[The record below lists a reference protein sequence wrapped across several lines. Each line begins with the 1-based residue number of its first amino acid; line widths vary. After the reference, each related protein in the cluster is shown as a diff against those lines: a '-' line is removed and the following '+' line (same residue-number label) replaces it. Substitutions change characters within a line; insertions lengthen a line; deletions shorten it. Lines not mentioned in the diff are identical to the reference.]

1 MRAER
6 VAVPVSRPTSDRH
19 EAVPRVVWLSG
30 GDIRQPTSEPP
41 EGDDSVGP
49 RLGGKGLGVSRL
61 VRGGLLVPKG
71 FCVPGEVYRS
81 ARDAAPGWLKVRDEA
96 AGILASGGGRG
107 LPDFVARTERAGV
120 ALRSWATA
128 LRLPPAAGDR
138 IAEARTRLAAPLAVR
153 SSAWIEDRPGRS
165 AAGLWS
171 TALGVRGDG
180 ALPEAILRCWRGL
193 WSPAAVQAMLHDGR
207 ASIAG
212 SRLGDAPEPA
222 SAIAIAERLDDAYMA
237 VVVQELVDATVAGV
251 AFSRAPGGSTCATTG
266 AEESLVVA
274 ATWGLG
280 QPLVDGS
287 VAGDLYCVDRR
298 DGRVRQSRPGAKP
311 ITVVVD
317 GRGRVE
323 KRVVSAASVQ
333 EPCLAA
339 PHLRRL
345 RKLVLDVERIWP
357 TPEPVLDVEWAIDRA
372 GRLFALQARD
382 AVRPCTA
389 AASPRV
395 EERAAD
401 RAGSD
406 PVRAS
411 PLPLHWQRPE
421 LAWTRWR
428 MEDVH
433 KAPHVRCPLRQSL
446 LDPIMQQAQLVA
458 VSRDATVPLQRLY
471 RRGHGLPRLLYL
483 GGHAFRGSAV
493 DEMPPGVTA
502 PAPSPAVQ
510 RLVRSLIA
518 ASSDDRRRTWHTEV
532 QPWLRNAGAALF
544 AQPWERGAAAVVRRA
559 YARFL
564 QFLREQW
571 LLHFVLE
578 DRALRR
584 LRTFCRRWN
593 VLDEEGC
600 VQLVF
605 GQETHVTRL
614 AAELRRLGGMVAA
627 SPALTRDFAAQAEAG
642 WPCPHLLSRHA
653 AFRGQF
659 EELLTRYGHQLA
671 GGDDLLS
678 PAWNEDPRPALQGVH
693 GWAQVVR
700 SGAPATA
707 GAEAVAEQ
715 LAADVRSRLRKEGA
729 GEQALAKFERLRSEA
744 RRGRTYLDDHNL
756 LLDQASFSL
765 IRHVHL
771 GLGRRFRRQR
781 LLERADDTMFCYL
794 DEILGLLGV
803 APTPRPAPGII
814 AWRRTYHE
822 QWSRRPVAR
831 DVGQAQVPVVPPAD
845 ADRLSGSA
853 ASGGQHTGTARV
865 ATGGQL
871 PREVRAGD
879 VLVCSLLL
887 PSWSW
892 ILPLAG
898 AVVADGGNALSHGAI
913 MVREAGIPAVFSTGS
928 GTRLI
933 PDGSEVAVDGDTGVV
948 TFVAPDRRSGSDAP
962 GLSADR
968 TVRPFPSEWQ
978 EPADRFRRWRLWHD
992 PERGPDT
999 PLAAGLLALSV
1010 APVDRVRCRVFDGFW
1025 YVTGTGGAPAV
1036 REPAPGLLAIGGD
1049 LAQRMKETWR
1059 DLRAEGEGGHA
1070 GGAAKMWEPSSS
1082 GMPSSVCMPALGGRL
1097 YDFARAGLDAL
1108 LAMEAI
1114 DDAADGWFLTPPEV
1128 AALCFAPGNRRGS
1141 VPDLGDLIAARR
1153 AEHRSMSGT
1162 NPPREI
1168 AAVPEVNVS

>member
-1 MRAER
+1 M
-6 VAVPVSRPTSDRH
+6 
-19 EAVPRVVWLSG
+19 
-30 GDIRQPTSEPP
+30 
-41 EGDDSVGP
+41 
-49 RLGGKGLGVSRL
+49 
-61 VRGGLLVPKG
+61 
-71 FCVPGEVYRS
+71 
-81 ARDAAPGWLKVRDEA
+81 
-96 AGILASGGGRG
+96 
-107 LPDFVARTERAGV
+107 
-120 ALRSWATA
+120 LRSPAWRSVAHPTA
-128 LRLPPAAGDR
+128 A
-138 IAEARTRLAAPLAVR
+138 
-153 SSAWIEDRPGRS
+153 
-165 AAGLWS
+165 
-171 TALGVRGDG
+171 
-180 ALPEAILRCWRGL
+180 
-193 WSPAAVQAMLHDGR
+193 QA
-207 ASIAG
+207 
-212 SRLGDAPEPA
+212 
-222 SAIAIAERLDDAYMA
+222 
-237 VVVQELVDATVAGV
+237 
-251 AFSRAPGGSTCATTG
+251 
-266 AEESLVVA
+266 
-274 ATWGLG
+274 
-280 QPLVDGS
+280 PLVDGS
-287 VAGDLYCVDRR
+287 VAGDLYCVERG
-298 DGRVRQSRPGAKP
+298 DGRVRQSRPGPKP

-317 GRGRVE
+317 GRGGVE
-323 KRVVSAASVQ
+323 KRVVSVARVQ

-339 PHLRRL
+339 AQLQRIW
-345 RKLVLDVERIWP
+345 KLVLGVETAWP
-357 TPEPVLDVEWAIDRA
+357 PPQPVLDVEWAIDSA

-382 AVRPCTA
+382 ALRTTAA
-389 AASPRV
+389 AASPRI
-395 EERAAD
+395 EERVAD
-401 RAGSD
+401 RAGSASA
-406 PVRAS
+406 RAS

-433 KAPHVRCPLRQSL
+433 KAPQVRCPLRQTL

-458 VSRDATVPLQRLY
+458 VGRDASASLHRLY
-471 RRGHGLPRLLYL
+471 RRGYGLPRLLYL
-483 GGHAFRGSAV
+483 GGHAFRGAAV
-493 DEMPPGVTA
+493 DEMPPGVTT

-518 ASSDDRRRTWHTEV
+518 ASSDDRRRTWRTEV
-532 QPWLRNAGAALF
+532 QPWLRTAGAALF
-544 AQPWERGAAAVVRRA
+544 AQPWERGAAEVVRRA
-559 YARFL
+559 YVRFL
-564 QFLREQW
+564 QLLREQW

-593 VLDEEGC
+593 VLDGDGC

-642 WPCPHLLSRHA
+642 WPCPHLLSGHA

-659 EELLTRYGHQLA
+659 EEFVARYGHQLA

-803 APTPRPAPGII
+803 ASTPPPAPGVI

-831 DVGQAQVPVVPPAD
+831 VVGQATVAVVPPAN
-845 ADRLSGSA
+845 ADRLRGAA
-853 ASGGQHTGTARV
+853 ASGGRRTGTARV
-865 ATGGQL
+865 ATNGQL
-871 PREVRAGD
+871 PREVGAGD

-933 PDGSEVAVDGDTGVV
+933 PDGSEVTVDGDTGVV
-948 TFVAPDRRSGSDAP
+948 TFAALDRPSGDP
-962 GLSADR
+962 GARGLPAHR
-968 TVRPFPSEWQ
+968 TARPFPSEWQ

-1010 APVDRVRCRVFDGFW
+1010 APDDRARCRVFDGFW
-1025 YVTGTGGAPAV
+1025 YLTGTGGAPSV
-1036 REPAPGLLAIGGD
+1036 RDLAPGLLALAGD
-1049 LAQRMKETWR
+1049 RAQRLTVAWR
-1059 DLRAEGEGGHA
+1059 NLRAEGEGGHA
-1070 GGAAKMWEPSSS
+1070 SEAAKMWEPRLA
-1082 GMPSSVCMPALGGRL
+1082 GRPSPDRMPALGGRL
-1097 YDFARAGLDAL
+1097 HDFARAGVDAL

-1114 DDAADGWFLTPPEV
+1114 GDAADGWFLTPPEV
-1128 AALCFAPGNRRGS
+1128 AALCCAPGNRRGS

>member
-1 MRAER
+1 MDI
-6 VAVPVSRPTSDRH
+6 VSDGRD
-19 EAVPRVVWLSG
+19 AAPRLVWLTGGESGQSIGGPSG
-30 GDIRQPTSEPP
+30 GA
-41 EGDDSVGP
+41 DSVDL
-49 RLGGKGLGVSRL
+49 RLGGKAQGVSRV
-61 VRGGLLVPKG
+61 VRGGLRVPRG
-71 FCVPGEVYRS
+71 FCVPGDVYRS
-81 ARDAAPGWLKVRDEA
+81 ARDAAPGWRKVRDEA
-96 AGILASGGGRG
+96 VGILASGVGRG
-107 LPDFVARTERAGV
+107 VPDFMARTERAGD
-120 ALRSWATA
+120 ALRNWAAA
-128 LRLPPAAGDR
+128 LWLPPAAEDR
-138 IAEARTRLAAPLAVR
+138 IAEAGMRLAAPLAVR
-153 SSAWIEDRPGRS
+153 SSAWIEDRPARS

-193 WSPAAVQAMLHDGR
+193 WSPAAVQAMLHD
-207 ASIAG
+207 
-212 SRLGDAPEPA
+212 EPA
-222 SAIAIAERLDDAYMA
+222 SATVIAERLDDAYMA
-237 VVVQELVDATVAGV
+237 VIVQELVDAAVAGV
-251 AFSRAPGGSTCATTG
+251 AFSRAPGGSTCATPG

-287 VAGDLYCVDRR
+287 VAGDLYCVGRR
-298 DGRVRQSRPGAKP
+298 DGRIRQSRPGAKP

-317 GRGRVE
+317 GRGGVE
-323 KRVVSAASVQ
+323 KRLVSAAHVQ

-339 PHLRRL
+339 AQLQEI
-345 RKLVLDVERIWP
+345 RKLVLDVETAWP
-357 TPEPVLDVEWAIDRA
+357 MPQPVLDVEWAIDHA
-372 GRLFALQARD
+372 GRLFALQARE
-382 AVRPCTA
+382 ALRPPA
-389 AASPRV
+389 DAASPRV
-395 EERAAD
+395 GERAAD
-401 RAGSD
+401 RAGSA
-406 PVRAS
+406 PGRA
-411 PLPLHWQRPE
+411 PLLPLQWQRPD
-421 LAWTRWR
+421 LAWIRWR

-458 VSRDATVPLQRLY
+458 VGGDVTMPLQRLY
-471 RRGHGLPRLLYL
+471 RRGYGLPRLLYL

-502 PAPSPAVQ
+502 PAPSPAVL
-510 RLVRSLIA
+510 RLLRSLIA
-518 ASSDDRRRTWHTEV
+518 ASSYDRRRRWRTEV
-532 QPWLRNAGAALF
+532 QPRLGTAAAALF

-559 YARFL
+559 YVRFL

-584 LRTFCRRWN
+584 LRSFCSRWN
-593 VLDEEGC
+593 VLDEGGC
-600 VQLVF
+600 VQLVC
-605 GQETHVTRL
+605 GRETHVTRL
-614 AAELRRLGGMVAA
+614 SAELRRLGGMVAA
-627 SPALTRDFAAQAEAG
+627 SPAATRDFAAQAEAG

-653 AFRGQF
+653 AFRGRF
-659 EELLTRYGHQLA
+659 EELIARYGHQLT

-678 PAWNEDPRPALQGVH
+678 PAWNEDPVPALQGVH
-693 GWAQVVR
+693 GWAQVLR
-700 SGAPATA
+700 NGAPAT
-707 GAEAVAEQ
+707 GGTEAVAEQ
-715 LAADVRSRLRKEGA
+715 LAADVRSRLRMEGA
-729 GEQALAKFERLRSEA
+729 GEQALAKFERLLAEA
-744 RRGRTYLDDHNL
+744 RRSRTYLDDHNL

-765 IRHVHL
+765 VRHVHL

-781 LLERADDTMFCYL
+781 LLARADDTMFCYL

-803 APTPRPAPGII
+803 AATPRPPPGVI

-845 ADRLSGSA
+845 ADRLRGSA
-853 ASGGQHTGTARV
+853 ASGGRRTGTARV
-865 ATGGQL
+865 ATSGQL

-892 ILPLAG
+892 ILPLVG

-933 PDGSEVAVDGDTGVV
+933 PEGSEVAVDGDTGVV
-948 TFVAPDRRSGSDAP
+948 TFVAPDRRPGDGAP
-962 GLSADR
+962 GLPADGA
-968 TVRPFPSEWQ
+968 VRPFPSEWQ

-992 PERGPDT
+992 PDRGPDT

-1025 YVTGTGGAPAV
+1025 YLTGTGGAPAV
-1036 REPAPGLLAIGGD
+1036 REPAPGLLAPAGD
-1049 LAQRMKETWR
+1049 PAQRLKVAWR
-1059 DLRAEGEGGHA
+1059 NLGDEGEGRHPNPA
-1070 GGAAKMWEPSSS
+1070 SNLWEPDSS
-1082 GMPSSVCMPALGGRL
+1082 GVPSPDCMPALGGRL
-1097 YDFARAGLDAL
+1097 RDFARSGVEAL

-1128 AALCFAPGNRRGS
+1128 AALCFAHGSRRGS
-1141 VPDLGDLIAARR
+1141 VPDLGELIAARR
-1153 AEHRSMSGT
+1153 AEYRAMSGT
-1162 NPPREI
+1162 SPPREI
-1168 AAVPEVNVS
+1168 AAVPEVRLS